1 LQLVLPFQGA
11 RASGICFLFHT
22 GECAIAGKIKEPDPS
37 WRENSTLFQS
47 DFLIV
52 VTIDKYYI
60 CRGVQKEIMA
70 DRIGDFLVKI
80 GAMTPEQVQA
90 VLRLQEM
97 GNRQRFGDIALA
109 LGYLSDNSLKRY
121 TDYLEKQEKA

>member
-1 LQLVLPFQGA
+1 
-11 RASGICFLFHT
+11 
-22 GECAIAGKIKEPDPS
+22 
-37 WRENSTLFQS
+37 
-47 DFLIV
+47 
-52 VTIDKYYI
+52 
-60 CRGVQKEIMA
+60 MA
-70 DRIGDFLVKI
+70 ERIGDFLVKI

-121 TDYLEKQEKA
+121 TDYLEKQEKT